1 MPVHIEITTVV
12 YTRIKFPADRCN
24 IPVGNLDEKLTYIL
38 REVLKYPPWNQ
49 TSSRT
54 FTKSLVGYWFIS
66 EASEFLR
73 WPVFCVRSLSLAV
86 GNCVDWMMHKNC
98 FHKFSFLTHSQEL
111 NFCELLRE
119 VQQASVSWT
128 RNFGIEQG
136 ELQYLAYSVVQVGGK
151 KINHIRVR
159 KKKSVRVTTQQMC
172 QGVGLYFPW
181 KGLIGHADG
190 QAVQQDHQYGSMTLF
205 LVLPKDIPK
214 LQHKVT
220 KSFSQNPFPTSE
232 TWQMNHMTLH
242 LCS

>member
-54 FTKSLVGYWFIS
+54 FTQSLVGYWFIS

-86 GNCVDWMMHKNC
+86 GNCMDWMMHENC
-98 FHKFSFLTHSQEL
+98 FHEFSFLTHSQEL

-151 KINHIRVR
+151 KN
-159 KKKSVRVTTQQMC
+159 KS
-172 QGVGLYFPW
+172 
-181 KGLIGHADG
+181 H
-190 QAVQQDHQYGSMTLF
+190 
-205 LVLPKDIPK
+205 
-214 LQHKVT
+214 
-220 KSFSQNPFPTSE
+220 
-232 TWQMNHMTLH
+232 
-242 LCS
+242 